1 MTKKTL
7 QELVCEN
14 EKTWE
19 LLQSWFKAS
28 SVNYEILDTSKEE
41 SEKTLYNLQVT
52 TKSTL
57 GAIAYNTGGILIDY
71 GWLKILGAGNEKI
84 FGDLLY
90 WNCMKRPYIIKTIK
104 NSMIVAYDIIGGFF
118 SINGGAFEGE
128 IGNIFYLAPDT
139 LEWEDMTMGYT
150 DFIRWILDNNLK
162 TFYEGLRW
170 DDWAKDVTKIPCDK
184 GLSFYP
190 PLWSEQG
197 SISLSSRRIV
207 PIREQWELNL
217 EFIEKFK

>member
-7 QELVCEN
+7 QELVCES

-28 SVNYEILDTSKEE
+28 LVNYEILDTSKEE

-52 TKSTL
+52 TRSTL
-57 GAIAYNTGGILIDY
+57 GAIAYKTGGILIDY

-90 WNCMKRPYIIKTIK
+90 WNCMKSPYIIGTIR

-150 DFIRWILDNNLK
+150 DFIRWILDDNLK

-170 DDWAKDVTKIPCDK
+170 DDWTKDITKIPCDK

-217 EFIEKFK
+217 KFIEKFK